1 MNPRRAGFTL
11 IEMIVAT
18 VIAAIVGTTLM
29 VTLRRQERFYSSAT
43 QMLQVRGQLRDG
55 GDVLTSDIRGAA
67 VERYGLPL
75 MTDSAVEFFSTI
87 GSSVVCETPV
97 GQTLF
102 LPPDTL
108 SSGAPLTSFLATPDT
123 GDIALIYVMRGGV
136 PDSALWVDAR
146 IGSFSTRTLSTS
158 CPPSTGFTS
167 SADIATGERGYAL
180 TLAPGLPTGV
190 RKGAPVRFVRR
201 GRYSLYASGGEWYLG
216 YKRCNAVGSSSCGTI
231 QPVSGP
237 YLPYGGQGS
246 PDAGLA
252 FHYFGSD
259 GTEITDEAFSTLV
272 SRIDIVL
279 RGATAREVALAG
291 DARVRYRDSAV
302 VSVSPRNRA
311 R

>member
-1 MNPRRAGFTL
+1 MSRRAGFTL

-18 VIAAIVGTTLM
+18 AIAAIVGATLM
-29 VTLRRQERFYSSAT
+29 VTLSRQERFYSSAA
-43 QMLQVRGQLRDG
+43 QMLEVRGQLRDG
-55 GDVLTSDIRGAA
+55 GDILTSDIRGAA
-67 VERYGLPL
+67 IERYGLTL

-87 GSSVVCETPV
+87 GGSVVCETPA

-108 SSGAPLTSFLATPDT
+108 SSGGTLTSLLASPDT
-123 GDIALIYVMRGGV
+123 GDIALIYAMRGGV

-146 IGSFSTRTLSTS
+146 IAAFATRSLSAS
-158 CPPSTGFTS
+158 CPSSSGFTS
-167 SADIATGERGYAL
+167 SGDIAAGERGYAL
-180 TLAPGLPTGV
+180 TLTATPTGI
-190 RKGAPVRFVRR
+190 RKGAPVRFLRR
-201 GRYSLYASGGEWYLG
+201 GRYSLYPSGGEWYLG
-216 YKRCNAVGSSSCGTI
+216 YRRCNAAGSSSCGTI

-237 YLPYGGQGS
+237 YLPYNGQGS

-252 FHYFGSD
+252 FRYFDANGS
-259 GTEITDEAFSTLV
+259 EITDEAFSHTV

-279 RGATAREVALAG
+279 RGATARAVALVG
-291 DARVRYRDSAV
+291 DARVRYRDSTV